1 MTRTVSTNFG
11 EPLTT
16 ESKKLV
22 DEVRLKINQAIHPNF
37 DNDFNIYRFVL
48 ACERALKKKKDI
60 VNTAAKAL
68 NNHLRIRKAFNLDD
82 LPDLPP
88 PENPIYSLRMFP
100 MGNILNETDNYNKLL
115 WYVEYKT
122 INVEAIAH
130 VLRSSESIRLQ
141 FRHFE
146 HLLRRVN
153 QQEKKTGRLSG
164 IKHIIDMNGYEINPF
179 IMILTTN
186 GNLAYLSRLLHFDN
200 YPELINPVEMVN
212 SPKWIHVAYKI
223 ARTMMPESFVER
235 FRLYNENFLSD
246 LLKEIK
252 IEDIPTNLGGKNEE
266 IHCQPAAY
274 EQYAKLESLESPGN
288 LETIIISP
296 GKRRLIYVDVKEKGN
311 RLQWYFTTDGD
322 INFGVFYEP
331 PYQILSSNESND
343 MRQEQDI
350 NIDELEMVYP
360 WFKLAAKLVSEAD
373 SIECTR
379 PGRYWIVICN
389 KLSWIRRKTVNLV
402 IQLVYKDNDYA
413 KRYYSD
419 GTFNKCSKPFVIN
432 YLL

>member
-1 MTRTVSTNFG
+1 MTRSVSTNFG
-11 EPLTT
+11 EPLTI

-22 DEVRLKINQAIHPNF
+22 DEVRLKIDQAIHPNF

-48 ACERALKKKKDI
+48 ACERVLKKKKDI
-60 VNTAAKAL
+60 VNTAATAL
-68 NNHLRIRKAFNLDD
+68 NNHLRIRKAFNFDN
-82 LPDLPP
+82 LPDLSF
-88 PENPIYSLRMFP
+88 PENPLYSLRMFP
-100 MGNILNETDNYNKLL
+100 MGNILNETDNYNRLL

-141 FRHFE
+141 FRQFE

-153 QQEKKTGRLSG
+153 QQEEKTGRLSG
-164 IKHIIDMNGYEINPF
+164 IRHIVDLNGYEVNPF

-212 SPKWIHVAYKI
+212 TPKWIHVAYKI
-223 ARTMMPESFVER
+223 ARTMMPDSFAER
-235 FRLYNENFLSD
+235 FRLYNENFLSN

-252 IEDIPTNLGGKNEE
+252 IEYIPANLGGKNEE
-266 IHCQPAAY
+266 IHCQPAVQ
-274 EQYAKLESLESPGN
+274 EQYAKLKSLESPCN
-288 LETIIISP
+288 LETITISP
-296 GKRRLIYVDVKEKGN
+296 GKQHLIYVDVKDKGN
-311 RLQWYFTTDGD
+311 KLQWYFTTDGD

-331 PYQILSSNESND
+331 PHQILPSNEVIND
-343 MRQEQDI
+343 IRQEKEI
-350 NIDELEMVYP
+350 NTDELEMVYP
-360 WFKLAAKLVSEAD
+360 WLKLAAKLVSEAD

-379 PGRYWIVICN
+379 PGRYWIIICN

-402 IQLVYKDNDYA
+402 IQLVCKDNA
-413 KRYYSD
+413 KRCYSN
-419 GTFNKCSKPFVIN
+419 GTFGNCSKPFVIN

>member
-68 NNHLRIRKAFNLDD
+68 NNHLRIRKAFNL
-82 LPDLPP
+82 
-88 PENPIYSLRMFP
+88 
-100 MGNILNETDNYNKLL
+100 
-115 WYVEYKT
+115 
-122 INVEAIAH
+122 AIAH

-322 INFGVFYEP
+322 INFGP